1 MKEETPNKISWT
13 NPSIG
18 ITNNSNLN
26 EKLNESNK
34 KINDLQNEIKV
45 LQDKITKL
53 TGEETPTIS
62 TDPIVKKEVSI
73 DLPFESPFT
82 EAVSTPKEEKKEQ
95 KAVES
100 ILESVKEEVKEEP
113 KAVEEENDMPTF
125 SQLLEAEEKI
135 DRLSIVVNRYN
146 TDIEAVTKGK
156 GAKFIALSE
165 TEHTKLKNGKI
176 N

>member
-18 ITNNSNLN
+18 VTNNSSLN
-26 EKLNESNK
+26 EKLDESNK
-34 KINDLQNEIKV
+34 VINDLKNEINV
-45 LQDKITKL
+45 LQDRITKL
-53 TGEETPTIS
+53 TNEEPTIS
-62 TDPIVKKEVSI
+62 TEPKKEEVSM

-82 EAVSTPKEEKKEQ
+82 EAVSTPEEKKDN
-95 KAVES
+95 AVEA

-113 KAVEEENDMPTF
+113 KEEVKSDMPTF
-125 SQLLEAEEKI
+125 SELLEAESKV

-146 TDIEAVTKGK
+146 TDIEAITKGK
-156 GAKFIALSE
+156 GAKFISLSE
-165 TEHTKLKNGKI
+165 NEHKKLQSGKI